1 MLPDARGTQGPR
13 KSAIMPGEQSV
24 RVLLEIRHTGK
35 TVSGQVAVE
44 GSSPS
49 DFFGW
54 LELIDRLERASAGAD
69 QAPPEEPEDEGRLSR

>member
-1 MLPDARGTQGPR
+1 M
-13 KSAIMPGEQSV
+13 V

-54 LELIDRLERASAGAD
+54 LELIDRLERASEGA
-69 QAPPEEPEDEGRLSR
+69 APLAEPEDEGRLTR

>member
-1 MLPDARGTQGPR
+1 
-13 KSAIMPGEQSV
+13 MPGEQSV
-24 RVLLEIRHTGK
+24 RVLLDIRHTGK

-54 LELIDRLERASAGAD
+54 LELIDRLERASEWAGR
-69 QAPPEEPEDEGRLSR
+69 APLAEPDDERRPLQ

>member
-1 MLPDARGTQGPR
+1 
-13 KSAIMPGEQSV
+13 MPGEQSV

-54 LELIDRLERASAGAD
+54 LELIDRLERASEGAG
-69 QAPPEEPEDEGRLSR
+69 QAPLVEPKDEAQTSQLGP